1 MKKQSQLLDRMV
13 GLTATVLNLD
23 SERIRTDVHVQDLG
37 FTSITLVEL
46 ADLLSGAL
54 DDEIHPGVF
63 FEYTTLEQLE
73 SYLVEEKP
81 DAVARCLAEGRPQ
94 HDSVEPPDNPPSSG
108 EDGWAAIEE
117 EFLRSSG
124 KGETRPV
131 TTEDSPLDDL
141 PVLIGGGI
149 AGLLISR
156 ELCRHKIPHILI
168 GKPLLGDSPKLGE
181 SMTESVTIEFLRN
194 YKEYSQYF
202 HPKEYTPFFM
212 SDMVSG
218 LRFHGFKS
226 MASLF
231 LDEDEPESFIHVDR
245 IGFDEALYRDV
256 SGAKECR
263 WIDEL
268 VERVDYDKAADRV
281 TSIRLKNGQTI
292 RPSFVWD
299 CTNHI
304 RLLGR
309 SLEIPFRNFDA
320 PREVFF
326 THYFMK
332 DSQPL
337 CRREDVPWVH
347 ATSLLR
353 ADAVVDQLAGV
364 SWLIPLGRYVSVG
377 ISMRPEDA
385 GDLTPEEVITRL
397 TRAYQVR
404 GLDYTKYFP
413 RRKEIVRVPSQH
425 FIYDRV
431 AGKNWALVGGSGSST
446 WFTSGSNISIIACMA
461 TMADKIVKEPEIYG
475 EHYSRHV
482 AGFTKTQEIYDQLLD
497 SALGPVDA
505 MKFLSGVVERG
516 RQRIA
521 SFFMYRDG
529 LTSETARRASKLWHE
544 DVVIDKTYFQFLRQI
559 ATHAI
564 PEDRSRQTEAIFA
577 KLTELERQNENVR
590 IPYLRDDEI
599 RRKKPDLFL

>member
-1 MKKQSQLLDRMV
+1 
-13 GLTATVLNLD
+13 
-23 SERIRTDVHVQDLG
+23 
-37 FTSITLVEL
+37 
-46 ADLLSGAL
+46 
-54 DDEIHPGVF
+54 
-63 FEYTTLEQLE
+63 
-73 SYLVEEKP
+73 
-81 DAVARCLAEGRPQ
+81 
-94 HDSVEPPDNPPSSG
+94 
-108 EDGWAAIEE
+108 
-117 EFLRSSG
+117 
-124 KGETRPV
+124 
-131 TTEDSPLDDL
+131 
-141 PVLIGGGI
+141 
-149 AGLLISR
+149 
-156 ELCRHKIPHILI
+156 
-168 GKPLLGDSPKLGE
+168 
-181 SMTESVTIEFLRN
+181 MTESVTIEFQRN
-194 YKEYSQYF
+194 YKEYTQYF
-202 HPKEYTPFFM
+202 YRKEVTPFFM
-212 SDMVSG
+212 GDIVSG

-231 LDEDEPESFIHVDR
+231 LDDDQPECFIHIDR
-245 IGFDEALYRDV
+245 IGFDEALYREV

-263 WIDEL
+263 WIDDV
-268 VERVDYDKAADRV
+268 VERVDYDKDTDRV
-281 TSIRLKNGQTI
+281 TSIRLKNGQI
-292 RPSFVWD
+292 IQPSFVWD
-299 CTNHI
+299 CTNHV

-309 SLEIPFRNFDA
+309 ALEIPFRNFDK

-332 DSQPL
+332 DSQPI
-337 CRREDVPWVH
+337 CRREDVPWIH

-353 ADAVVDQLAGV
+353 ADAAVDQLSGV

-377 ISMRPEDA
+377 ISMRPEDV

-397 TRAYQVR
+397 TKAYQVR
-404 GLDYTKYFP
+404 GLDYTTHFP

-431 AGKNWALVGGSGSST
+431 VGMNWALVGGSGSST

-461 TMADKIVKEPEIYG
+461 TMADKIIREPEIYG

-482 AGFTKTQEIYDQLLD
+482 AGFTRTQEIYDQLLE

-544 DVVIDKTYFQFLRQI
+544 NVVIDKTYFQFLKQI

-564 PEDRSRQTEAIFA
+564 PVDRSQQTAAIFGKFA
-577 KLTELERQNENVR
+577 ELERQNGPVR
-590 IPYLRDDEI
+590 IPYLRDDDI
-599 RRKKPDLFL
+599 RHRKPELFL